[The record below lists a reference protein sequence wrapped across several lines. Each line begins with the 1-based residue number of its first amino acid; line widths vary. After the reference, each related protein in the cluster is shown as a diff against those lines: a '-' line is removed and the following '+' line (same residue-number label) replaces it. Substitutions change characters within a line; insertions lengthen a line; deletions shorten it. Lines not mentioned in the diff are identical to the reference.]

1 MNTTETTTMETYN
14 FDDSGNTVTNAD
26 DRFYN
31 MTTEQ
36 IKTALESERSD
47 MINVCMNLTSDFNK
61 SSVIRANNAFLGKEV
76 IIVGKRRFDRRGAV
90 GSHHYETIKHS
101 LEIEPVIAELK
112 ASGYTVFAVDNTEAY
127 NPQSVYK
134 ADIPEKSAF
143 IYGEEQ
149 QGLSEDTIRMCD
161 SMIYIPQ
168 YGSVRSIN
176 VAQAAAVIMG
186 EYNRRYKN

>member
-1 MNTTETTTMETYN
+1 METYN
-14 FDDSGNTVTNAD
+14 FNDTGNTVTNAD
-26 DRFYN
+26 DRFLN

-36 IKTALESERSD
+36 IKTALSYDRSQ
-47 MINVCMNLTSDFNK
+47 MINICMNLTSDFNK
-61 SSVIRANNAFLGKEV
+61 SSIIRANNAFLGKEV

-90 GSHHYETIKHS
+90 GAHHYEVVKHN

-112 ASGYTVFAVDNTEAY
+112 ENGYTVFAVDNTAEF

-149 QGLSEDTIRMCD
+149 LGLSEETIKQCD
-161 SMIYIPQ
+161 AMVYIPQ

-186 EYNRRYKN
+186 EYNRRHK